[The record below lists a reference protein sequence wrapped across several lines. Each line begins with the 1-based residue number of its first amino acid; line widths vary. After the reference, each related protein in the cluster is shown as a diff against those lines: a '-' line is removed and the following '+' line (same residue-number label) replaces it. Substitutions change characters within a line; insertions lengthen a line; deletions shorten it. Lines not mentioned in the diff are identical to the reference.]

1 VLVGPNGPVIIDWTN
16 ARVGDPAY
24 DVAYAWL
31 VLAIADLQAGPLER
45 VLAMV
50 GRRAFLRAFLSRVD
64 RDAAARAMAH
74 LVDEGLVRLEHF
86 NDAEKARIAALPSK
100 VASRR

>member
-1 VLVGPNGPVIIDWTN
+1 MGPNGPVIIDWTN

-31 VLAIADLQAGPLER
+31 VLAIAEVKATPIER
-45 VLAMV
+45 ILTLL
-50 GRRAFLRAFLSRVD
+50 GRRAFLRGFLSRVD
-64 RDAAARAMAH
+64 RDAAALAMAH

-86 NDAEKARIAALPSK
+86 NEAERARIAALPAK
-100 VASRR
+100 VAP